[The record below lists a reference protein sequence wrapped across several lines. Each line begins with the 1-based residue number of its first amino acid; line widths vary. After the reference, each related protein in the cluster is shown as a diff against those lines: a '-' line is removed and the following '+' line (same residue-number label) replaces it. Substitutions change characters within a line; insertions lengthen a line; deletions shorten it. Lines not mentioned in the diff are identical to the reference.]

1 MFTMEFNFNQRITI
15 IKAKLSDPF
24 QIPLNQFAQKTL
36 IPLNSLNFI
45 ANGLIIKPEK
55 TVESHMSNLN
65 KKDEKMTVL
74 VDPAYI
80 SDKNDVKIQSNDI
93 ICPECKEPC
102 QIKIEDYHV
111 NLIECINGHI
121 TSGIRIDDFNKT
133 QEINNNFI

>member
-1 MFTMEFNFNQRITI
+1 MITIEFNFNQRITI

-45 ANGLIIKPEK
+45 ANGLTIKPEK

-80 SDKNDVKIQSNDI
+80 N
-93 ICPECKEPC
+93 E
-102 QIKIEDYHV
+102 
-111 NLIECINGHI
+111 
-121 TSGIRIDDFNKT
+121 
-133 QEINNNFI
+133 